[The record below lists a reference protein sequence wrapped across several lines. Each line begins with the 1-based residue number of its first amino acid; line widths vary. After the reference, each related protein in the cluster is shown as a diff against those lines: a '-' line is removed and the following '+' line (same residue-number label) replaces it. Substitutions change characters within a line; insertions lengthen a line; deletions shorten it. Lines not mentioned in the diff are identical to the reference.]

1 MAETGSQL
9 ISQASMEG
17 RPVRVEALRALAA
30 GPKHVAQLVRMAEQ
44 WGVPVHG
51 PLNYQE
57 SKELYGVR

>member
-1 MAETGSQL
+1 MNAEQV
-9 ISQASMEG
+9 ISKASMEG
-17 RPVRVEALRALAA
+17 RPVRVEHLRALAA

-44 WGVPVHG
+44 WGVAVHG